1 MRSLDSLTLHCT
13 DISGW
18 EEQPEMANILSYI
31 SEDEERK
38 TYKTLIHE
46 HQYNDWNHSMYSNL
60 RFVDVKFY

>member
-1 MRSLDSLTLHCT
+1 
-13 DISGW
+13 
-18 EEQPEMANILSYI
+18 MANILSYI

-46 HQYNDWNHSMYSNL
+46 HQYNEWNHSMYSNL